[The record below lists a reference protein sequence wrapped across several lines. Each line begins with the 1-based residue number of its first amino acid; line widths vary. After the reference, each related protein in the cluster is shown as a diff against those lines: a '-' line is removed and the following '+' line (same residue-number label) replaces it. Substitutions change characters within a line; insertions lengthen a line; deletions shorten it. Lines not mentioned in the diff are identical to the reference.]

1 MFSFIECIFFSKHKR
16 IYNIILVHKT
26 EKDRDV
32 GWWCGCGHTGEGL
45 EADAGRVGGAGG
57 WHDTL
62 CMYGRFFIEL
72 SAMYVIGSVH
82 KWGCVI

>member
-1 MFSFIECIFFSKHKR
+1 M
-16 IYNIILVHKT
+16 
-26 EKDRDV
+26 
-32 GWWCGCGHTGEGL
+32 GWWCGCGHAGGGGL

>member
-1 MFSFIECIFFSKHKR
+1 MEMW
-16 IYNIILVHKT
+16 
-26 EKDRDV
+26 V
-32 GWWCGCGHTGEGL
+32 GGVGVGMRGEGGL

-62 CMYGRFFIEL
+62 CMYGGFFIEL

>member
-1 MFSFIECIFFSKHKR
+1 
-16 IYNIILVHKT
+16 
-26 EKDRDV
+26 
-32 GWWCGCGHTGEGL
+32 
-45 EADAGRVGGAGG
+45 VGGAGG

>member
-1 MFSFIECIFFSKHKR
+1 MW
-16 IYNIILVHKT
+16 
-26 EKDRDV
+26 V
-32 GWWCGCGHTGEGL
+32 GGVGVGMRGEGAGGGCGEG
-45 EADAGRVGGAGG
+45 GGAGG